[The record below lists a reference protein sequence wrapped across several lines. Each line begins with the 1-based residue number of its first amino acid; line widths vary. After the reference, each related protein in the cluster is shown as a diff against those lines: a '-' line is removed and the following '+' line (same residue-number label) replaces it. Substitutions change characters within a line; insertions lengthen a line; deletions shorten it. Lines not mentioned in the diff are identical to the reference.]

1 MGSEEGILRADLDLE
16 VGIRMK
22 LRHDFAG
29 HYNRPDVF
37 QVRVNTRKPEL
48 YGRVAE
54 GELFAGGSC
63 LRAKAAV
70 RSSRRRP
77 RATSSAPAGRAS

>member
-1 MGSEEGILRADLDLE
+1 
-16 VGIRMK
+16 MK

-54 GELFAGGSC
+54 GAPELEQ
-63 LRAKAAV
+63 
-70 RSSRRRP
+70 
-77 RATSSAPAGRAS
+77 SAPSYLEQARETFELTEGE